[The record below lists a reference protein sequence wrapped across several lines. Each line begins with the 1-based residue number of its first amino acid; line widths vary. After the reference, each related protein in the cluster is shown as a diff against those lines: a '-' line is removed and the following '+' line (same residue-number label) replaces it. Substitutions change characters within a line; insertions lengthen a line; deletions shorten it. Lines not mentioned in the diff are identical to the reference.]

1 MPSDRRYL
9 EITDQRR
16 KMLRAMR
23 DGNEWHALQLAAHT
37 GLAYATVY
45 QALKAFGKARWATS
59 RHEGQA
65 EHHERKKSVDAGSKG
80 PRRTYWRLTDYG
92 MQQARSL

>member
-9 EITDQRR
+9 ELTDQRR

-23 DGNEWHALQLAAHT
+23 DGNDWHALQLAAHT

-45 QALKAFGKARWATS
+45 QALKAFGKAQWATS
-59 RHEGQA
+59 RLEAQS
-65 EHHERKKSVDAGSKG
+65 EHRARKTATDERNKG
-80 PRRTYWRLTDYG
+80 PRRTYWRLTAYG
-92 MQQARSL
+92 MQQARAL